1 MCPSA
6 KAVYR
11 RCFGGAQAAISN
23 IAEPLSVSGSGQSSG
38 ARLVRGP
45 CLQRAFQGRPVGKQ
59 RTEPPAIPF
68 GNYPQILLCL
78 GAGPNRSTSVYWDQ
92 LSVRVIV

>member
-23 IAEPLSVSGSGQSSG
+23 IAEPLSVFGSGQSSG
-38 ARLVRGP
+38 TGLVKGP
-45 CLQRAFQGRPVGKQ
+45 CLQRAFRGRPVGKQ
-59 RTEPPAIPF
+59 HMEPPAIQF
-68 GNYPQILLCL
+68 GNDP
-78 GAGPNRSTSVYWDQ
+78 
-92 LSVRVIV
+92 